1 MGKMARLLLVAALC
15 LASVKAAVIPVEEIV
30 DNLQSF
36 LTAPEESGLRLKRST
51 GEWDKEFDLSSMGI
65 LFQLKYNNPANPFEG
80 GRAHVKVP
88 GARFIRNAPFDD
100 MDLDIEFNGGS
111 AIDGLFDMKVDYKFI
126 QKFMFL
132 ADRPQEGSFV
142 LYRKM
147 EGGMWKT
154 KVTVDNNNMMPK
166 PFLDISVKS
175 DRKTKL
181 HVLFNFQEDNKWELM
196 VDRVPGQKMT
206 IEVTV
211 NGKKWTGVGNLNQGE
226 MKLNLK
232 MDPEFTGKH
241 YTLDFD
247 LNPSGMWGIHITG
260 DVDGPVDAKW
270 TMQKDYTM
278 GEIVVKYKNQNY
290 AFMQLKGNA
299 EMRGVF
305 PVVFDYVVKYN
316 IKDAMEHQG
325 KAKMKFDGKTPA
337 KKFEMSFAPKTGTP
351 MDLIWNMDF
360 SFGFKYDYDFKMNA
374 VTMEKGNGEYK
385 WVNNGQKF
393 ELMTKDTFI
402 VTKQSPF
409 HWMNTMV
416 TGGREWT
423 KMEHTRNIFFDKVNK
438 AQMINKMKIEEHNIL
453 DGQTWY
459 HIKYDNT
466 APETAFL
473 FTYLPYNMDQA
484 WTYEGGREHTANGGS
499 TLTHKITHGENVI
512 QEAEWVFD
520 VKVNDG
526 SKFEMEHLHK
536 MTMTEES
543 PFYGMVYWYT
553 GRYGKNVERKMTVF
567 FDKINKSIL
576 FVPKMKMDT
585 TLTLDGEKISEF
597 VFGKTQAKKHIKFF
611 YSPDAY
617 TKDYLYEEEWEYPG
631 FSGIK
636 CKIDFKR
643 GGASTYNYDG
653 EYSWVNNANKF
664 EVKSNEKANQ
674 EANGPYYGM
683 DYWLVGT
690 YWKSAVVT
698 RTFTY
703 EKKNRNFLLG
713 KIHFESKV
721 MADGERFY
729 EAKLD
734 TRATPYP
741 MVWFHKPVRALY
753 PTPRDLTG
761 QDGMTVTAW
770 HTPGKELK
778 IETNLPEVQS
788 MKVTSAGATKKFEF
802 NGKEVATV
810 DFDSSSKKASHTMH
824 LPSGKDLTID
834 LAWPKM
840 TPAASDLEFGVT
852 IAPDRKVGT
861 KFGWEMAGVK
871 KVYLDVVG
879 NNPWMGDYKL
889 SRQGEFEEVSG
900 SVYKIKWTGH
910 GETTKGF
917 LRRVSPVET
926 NVVASVNVRNM
937 KVDAIVRK
945 SFAGQKYGFTLNNDK
960 FTLLAGKH

>member
-1 MGKMARLLLVAALC
+1 MG
-15 LASVKAAVIPVEEIV
+15 
-30 DNLQSF
+30 
-36 LTAPEESGLRLKRST
+36 
-51 GEWDKEFDLSSMGI
+51 
-65 LFQLKYNNPANPFEG
+65 
-80 GRAHVKVP
+80 
-88 GARFIRNAPFDD
+88 
-100 MDLDIEFNGGS
+100 
-111 AIDGLFDMKVDYKFI
+111 
-126 QKFMFL
+126 
-132 ADRPQEGSFV
+132 
-142 LYRKM
+142 
-147 EGGMWKT
+147 
-154 KVTVDNNNMMPK
+154 
-166 PFLDISVKS
+166 
-175 DRKTKL
+175 
-181 HVLFNFQEDNKWELM
+181 
-196 VDRVPGQKMT
+196 
-206 IEVTV
+206 
-211 NGKKWTGVGNLNQGE
+211 
-226 MKLNLK
+226 KLNLK
-232 MDPEFTGKH
+232 MDSEFSGKH
-241 YTLDFD
+241 FNVDFD
-247 LNPSGMWGIHITG
+247 LNPSGMWGLHVTG
-260 DVDGPVDAKW
+260 DIDGPVDIKW
-270 TMQKDYTM
+270 TMQKDFTM
-278 GEIVVKYKNQNY
+278 GEISMKYKNQNY

-299 EMRGVF
+299 EMRGMI
-305 PVVFDYVVKYN
+305 PVMFDYVVKYN
-316 IKDAMEHQG
+316 IQDAEQQQG
-325 KAKMKFDGKTPA
+325 KAKLKFDTRTPA
-337 KKFEMSFAPKTGTP
+337 KRFEINYAPKPGTP
-351 MDLIWNMDF
+351 FEYVFDF
-360 SFGFKYDYDFKMNA
+360 ALSSGFKYDSDLKMNGQ
-374 VTMEKGNGEYK
+374 VVEKATGDFT
-385 WVNNGQKF
+385 WVNNGNKF
-393 ELMTKDTFI
+393 EVKSDETFTQTKEN
-402 VTKQSPF
+402 PF
-409 HWMNTMV
+409 YSFNTWFLF
-416 TGGREWT
+416 GGRYVE
-423 KMEHTRNIFFDKVNK
+423 KMDKTRNFFFDKVNK
-438 AQMINKMKIEEHNIL
+438 AKLINKMKIEEEVTL

-466 APETAFL
+466 APKTAFL

-484 WTYEGGREHTANGGS
+484 WTYEGGREHTANGGF
-499 TLTHKITHGENVI
+499 TLTHKITHGQNVI

-520 VKVNDG
+520 VKANDG
-526 SKFEMEHLHK
+526 SKFEMEHVHK

-567 FDKINKSIL
+567 FDKIHKSIL

-597 VFGKTQAKKHIKFF
+597 VFDNTQAKKHIKFF
-611 YSPDAY
+611 YSPDTY

-636 CKIDFKR
+636 CKVDFKR
-643 GGASTYNYDG
+643 GGVSTYNYDG

-734 TRATPYP
+734 TRATPYT

-761 QDGMTVTAW
+761 QDEMTVTAW
-770 HTPGKELK
+770 HTP
-778 IETNLPEVQS
+778 
-788 MKVTSAGATKKFEF
+788 
-802 NGKEVATV
+802 GKEVATV

-852 IAPDRKVGT
+852 ITPDRKVVT

-889 SRQGEFEEVSG
+889 SRQGEFEPVSP

-910 GETTKGF
+910 GETTNGF
-917 LRRVSPVET
+917 LRRISPVET
-926 NVVASVNVRNM
+926 NVVTSFNLNNM
-937 KVDAIVRK
+937 KVDAIFWK
-945 SFAGQKYGFTLNNDK
+945 SFAGKKYGFTLTNDK
-960 FTLLAGKH
+960 FLLLAGDH

>member
-1 MGKMARLLLVAALC
+1 
-15 LASVKAAVIPVEEIV
+15 
-30 DNLQSF
+30 
-36 LTAPEESGLRLKRST
+36 
-51 GEWDKEFDLSSMGI
+51 
-65 LFQLKYNNPANPFEG
+65 
-80 GRAHVKVP
+80 
-88 GARFIRNAPFDD
+88 
-100 MDLDIEFNGGS
+100 
-111 AIDGLFDMKVDYKFI
+111 
-126 QKFMFL
+126 
-132 ADRPQEGSFV
+132 
-142 LYRKM
+142 
-147 EGGMWKT
+147 
-154 KVTVDNNNMMPK
+154 
-166 PFLDISVKS
+166 
-175 DRKTKL
+175 
-181 HVLFNFQEDNKWELM
+181 
-196 VDRVPGQKMT
+196 
-206 IEVTV
+206 
-211 NGKKWTGVGNLNQGE
+211 
-226 MKLNLK
+226 
-232 MDPEFTGKH
+232 
-241 YTLDFD
+241 
-247 LNPSGMWGIHITG
+247 
-260 DVDGPVDAKW
+260 
-270 TMQKDYTM
+270 
-278 GEIVVKYKNQNY
+278 
-290 AFMQLKGNA
+290 
-299 EMRGVF
+299 
-305 PVVFDYVVKYN
+305 VFDN
-316 IKDAMEHQG
+316 
-325 KAKMKFDGKTPA
+325 
-337 KKFEMSFAPKTGTP
+337 
-351 MDLIWNMDF
+351 
-360 SFGFKYDYDFKMNA
+360 
-374 VTMEKGNGEYK
+374 
-385 WVNNGQKF
+385 
-393 ELMTKDTFI
+393 
-402 VTKQSPF
+402 
-409 HWMNTMV
+409 
-416 TGGREWT
+416 
-423 KMEHTRNIFFDKVNK
+423 
-438 AQMINKMKIEEHNIL
+438 
-453 DGQTWY
+453 
-459 HIKYDNT
+459 
-466 APETAFL
+466 
-473 FTYLPYNMDQA
+473 
-484 WTYEGGREHTANGGS
+484 
-499 TLTHKITHGENVI
+499 
-512 QEAEWVFD
+512 
-520 VKVNDG
+520 
-526 SKFEMEHLHK
+526 
-536 MTMTEES
+536 
-543 PFYGMVYWYT
+543 
-553 GRYGKNVERKMTVF
+553 
-567 FDKINKSIL
+567 
-576 FVPKMKMDT
+576 
-585 TLTLDGEKISEF
+585 
-597 VFGKTQAKKHIKFF
+597 TQAKKHIKFF

-643 GGASTYNYDG
+643 GGVSTYNYDG

-674 EANGPYYGM
+674 EQNGPYYGM

-734 TRATPYP
+734 TRATPYT

-761 QDGMTVTAW
+761 QDEMTVTAW

-778 IETNLPEVQS
+778 IESNLPEFQS
-788 MKVTSAGATKKFEF
+788 MKITSAGPTKKFEF

-852 IAPDRKVGT
+852 ITPDRKVVT

-937 KVDAIVRK
+937 KVDAIVWK
-945 SFAGQKYGFTLNNDK
+945 SFAGQKYGFTLTNDK

>member
-1 MGKMARLLLVAALC
+1 M
-15 LASVKAAVIPVEEIV
+15 
-30 DNLQSF
+30 DTT
-36 LTAPEESGLRLKRST
+36 LT
-51 GEWDKEFDLSSMGI
+51 
-65 LFQLKYNNPANPFEG
+65 
-80 GRAHVKVP
+80 
-88 GARFIRNAPFDD
+88 
-100 MDLDIEFNGGS
+100 LD
-111 AIDGLFDMKVDYKFI
+111 
-126 QKFMFL
+126 
-132 ADRPQEGSFV
+132 
-142 LYRKM
+142 
-147 EGGMWKT
+147 
-154 KVTVDNNNMMPK
+154 
-166 PFLDISVKS
+166 
-175 DRKTKL
+175 
-181 HVLFNFQEDNKWELM
+181 
-196 VDRVPGQKMT
+196 
-206 IEVTV
+206 
-211 NGKKWTGVGNLNQGE
+211 GE

-232 MDPEFTGKH
+232 MDSEFTGKH

-278 GEIVVKYKNQNY
+278 GEIVAQYKNQNY
-290 AFMQLKGNA
+290 AFMQPKGNA

-360 SFGFKYDYDFKMNA
+360 SSGFKYDYDFKMNA

-423 KMEHTRNIFFDKVNK
+423 KMEHTRNIFIDKVNK

-466 APETAFL
+466 APKTAFL
-473 FTYLPYNMDQA
+473 FTYLPYNMDRA
-484 WTYEGGREHTANGGS
+484 WTYEGGREHTANGGF

-520 VKVNDG
+520 VKANDG

-553 GRYGKNVERKMTVF
+553 GRYGKNIER
-567 FDKINKSIL
+567 
-576 FVPKMKMDT
+576 
-585 TLTLDGEKISEF
+585 
-597 VFGKTQAKKHIKFF
+597 
-611 YSPDAY
+611 
-617 TKDYLYEEEWEYPG
+617 
-631 FSGIK
+631 
-636 CKIDFKR
+636 
-643 GGASTYNYDG
+643 
-653 EYSWVNNANKF
+653 
-664 EVKSNEKANQ
+664 
-674 EANGPYYGM
+674 
-683 DYWLVGT
+683 
-690 YWKSAVVT
+690 
-698 RTFTY
+698 
-703 EKKNRNFLLG
+703 
-713 KIHFESKV
+713 
-721 MADGERFY
+721 
-729 EAKLD
+729 
-734 TRATPYP
+734 
-741 MVWFHKPVRALY
+741 
-753 PTPRDLTG
+753 
-761 QDGMTVTAW
+761 
-770 HTPGKELK
+770 
-778 IETNLPEVQS
+778 
-788 MKVTSAGATKKFEF
+788 
-802 NGKEVATV
+802 
-810 DFDSSSKKASHTMH
+810 
-824 LPSGKDLTID
+824 
-834 LAWPKM
+834 KM

-852 IAPDRKVGT
+852 ITPDRKVVT

-910 GETTKGF
+910 GETTNGF
-917 LRRVSPVET
+917 LRRISPVET
-926 NVVASVNVRNM
+926 NVVTSFNMNNM
-937 KVDAIVRK
+937 KVDAIVWK
-945 SFAGQKYGFTLNNDK
+945 SFAGKKYGFTLTNDK
-960 FTLLAGKH
+960 FLFLAGDH